1 MAVSV
6 VPAMTAPEAQSLD
19 CGDNCT
25 KDESRFEQLVKALK
39 HALGPSSG
47 LTSDDVDVNHLMRL
61 MEEYDANDEGWQ
73 AYNFGDASR
82 GYTRNL
88 VDEGNGK
95 SNLVK
100 LPFSPLLLTL
110 LSPIQPVIDL
120 TAQLVLVWS
129 PGKGSQ
135 IHDHGNA
142 HCLMKILRGDL
153 TETRY
158 AFPEKNAD
166 GSPQPMAVTSE
177 KTYHENAVAYMAD
190 ELGVHKMSNKGSD
203 FAVSLHRMSLF
214 NTSPPPSS
222 PPLPSLSSSV
232 ANIYK
237 VYTPPNVAKG
247 GCNMFN
253 EKTGKSFHV
262 SKCGYYTAYGKMLKE
277 F

>member
-95 SNLVK
+95 SNL
-100 LPFSPLLLTL
+100 
-110 LSPIQPVIDL
+110 
-120 TAQLVLVWS
+120 LVLVWS

-203 FAVSLHRMSLF
+203 FAVSLHL
-214 NTSPPPSS
+214 
-222 PPLPSLSSSV
+222 
-232 ANIYK
+232 
-237 VYTPPNVAKG
+237 YTPPNVAKG